1 MDIITSLVENFNTY
15 VTGERLANMVRAAVL
30 LVVGIPFF
38 MLLKRW
44 ISSYITK
51 HYAPHYGLLAGKIT
65 IYSGFSIVLIM
76 TLQQLG
82 FSLAPLLGA
91 AGILGVALG
100 FASQTSVSN
109 IISGIFLIAEQP
121 FKVDDIITIEATTG
135 VVISIDILSVK
146 LRTFDNQFV
155 RIPNESII
163 KLQVTN
169 LTRFP
174 IRRFNANISVAYK
187 EDIEEVRKVLLDVA
201 DKNEYCLKEPEPRI
215 ILDKYGASSID
226 LLFLVWAETEN
237 YIQLKTSIYEEA
249 KARFDELGIEI
260 PFPHLSL
267 YAGEASKPL
276 KFESVEKQ
284 TKKSDINKE
293 KNNPPDKVKTSKDNG

>member
-1 MDIITSLVENFNTY
+1 LGVNTAMEFFTDFFSNLEQFVTPERITALI
-15 VTGERLANMVRAAVL
+15 RAGAIFFL
-30 LVVGIPFF
+30 GLPFF
-38 MLLKRW
+38 LILKR
-44 ISSYITK
+44 SVAKYVSK
-51 HYAPHYGLLAGKIT
+51 HYATHYGMLAGKIT
-65 IYSGFSIVLIM
+65 FYSGIALILILV
-76 TLQQLG
+76 LQQLG

-109 IISGIFLIAEQP
+109 IISGLFVIAEQP

-135 VVISIDILSVK
+135 IVISIDVLSVK
-146 LRTFDNQFV
+146 IRTFDNRFV

-163 KLQVTN
+163 KQQLTN

-187 EDIEEVRKVLLDVA
+187 EDIGKVRDILMDVA
-201 DKNEYCLKEPEPRI
+201 EKNEYCLSEPEPLI

-226 LLFLVWAETEN
+226 LLFLVWAETQY
-237 YIQLKTSIYEEA
+237 YIQLKTSIYEEV
-249 KARFDELGIEI
+249 KDRFDKEGIEI

-267 YAGEASKPL
+267 YAGEASNPL
-276 KFESVEKQ
+276 KFENVSPGSSEPDSGKYEE
-284 TKKSDINKE
+284 TDDKK
-293 KNNPPDKVKTSKDNG
+293 